1 MDWFD
6 RIRSGDSDEGESEAS
21 DSIDRDPKEN
31 LTVYM
36 GNYDIEFPH
45 NTEEAEEA
53 WESETPNVSE
63 DLLREY
69 EGMNTGTAIG
79 NLISNTRH
87 LLNNADKDFSDK
99 TISEA
104 LSSERDSLDSQIQN
118 MKREL
123 QLEEN
128 EEEEIDGWNIR
139 VERFIAY
146 IKYLHQELPDNLSQ
160 ISPILP
166 GNPTQTDSIQT
177 NILLGGGKFGADPR
191 DLPGQ
196 SNGLEFDVIDEMADK
211 GITTESQSMKGQT
224 YGAGHAI
231 EDLQKLYSRNLSQF
245 LENDEDELEKN
256 VELLDDFSRN
266 LRRTMRTFNSLMH
279 VRVNLAQLE
288 EEEDLEET
296 LVRRF
301 KSNDQ
306 MDTERVEK
314 ALLGELADERDAIE
328 SLETTSKKLMR
339 EEKWM
344 VEHLEEA
351 HDLLERMFRIEDG
364 LAVEEENEFE
374 KLEGV
379 GGKMPV
385 SDFLKKLENNA
396 TGTGKEYFEMLRKEY
411 DKVVSAIKEI
421 HDIEHQEINNIVRIG
436 ARIEKTLDI
445 IGSEREIEREV
456 EADIVDEV
464 DKEAEIELKLNEVVE
479 KYINNIYD
487 EVRGNGNIA
496 LSDLFANFDDR
507 KESFR
512 ESDDALMEHKDPD
525 KELKDEEKIAERLEV
540 IDEVF
545 QKVQYQVEGKDGH
558 PRLGTDVD
566 IKVDHDSVDKEFNG
580 KAEGVVKWCLSHLE
594 EIDGAI
600 DTQVGDNGKD
610 YLELIADV
618 REKLEKFKHIKRAAL
633 KAEEE
638 KQALEDELNSFP
650 EEYRSDGIEEFRDE
664 LGLING
670 PSVDELVEQFTDG
683 GEAQELIEGAEY
695 TLDNIDE
702 DDTKELKA
710 IKRAANI
717 DGDLNERVESLI
729 SAARQEDSSTK
740 MVEGLKKILEYV
752 KDIHEEE
759 DMLEKRVEREI
770 DNIES

>member
-1 MDWFD
+1 MGLFD
-6 RIRSGDSDEGESEAS
+6 RIRGGDSDEGESEAS
-21 DSIDRDPKEN
+21 ESINNDPKEN

-36 GNYDIEFPH
+36 ENYDIEFPH
-45 NTEEAEEA
+45 NTEEAEQA
-53 WESETPNVSE
+53 WESETPDVSE

-69 EGMNTGTAIG
+69 ERMDTGTAIG
-79 NLISNTRH
+79 NIISNTRE

-104 LSSERDSLDSQIQN
+104 LSSERDSLERQIQN

-123 QLEEN
+123 ELEEN
-128 EEEEIDGWNIR
+128 EEQEIDGWNVR
-139 VERFIAY
+139 VERFVAY
-146 IKYLHQELPDNLSQ
+146 IKHLYGQLPSDLSQ
-160 ISPILP
+160 V
-166 GNPTQTDSIQT
+166 QSIQ
-177 NILLGGGKFGADPR
+177 NDILLGGGKYGANPR
-191 DLPGQ
+191 SLPGQ
-196 SNGLEFDVIDEMADK
+196 NNGLEFDVIDEMADR
-211 GITTESQSMKGQT
+211 GITTGSPSMKRDT

-245 LENDEDELEKN
+245 LENDEGELKKN
-256 VELLDDFSRN
+256 VELLDDFSNN

-301 KSNDQ
+301 KNNKH
-306 MDTERVEK
+306 MDTERVEQ
-314 ALLGELADERDAIE
+314 ALLGELAHERDAIE
-328 SLETTSKKLMR
+328 SLETTSEKLMR

-374 KLEGV
+374 KLQGV
-379 GGKMPV
+379 GGQMPV

-396 TGTGKEYFEMLRKEY
+396 TGTEKEYYNTLREEY
-411 DKVVSAIKEI
+411 LKVVNAIEEI

-456 EADIVDEV
+456 EADIVNEV
-464 DKEAEIELKLNEVVE
+464 DEEAEIELKLQEVVGE
-479 KYINNIYD
+479 YITNVYD

-512 ESDDALMEHKDPD
+512 ESDDALDEHKDPD
-525 KELKDEEKIAERLEV
+525 KELRDEEKIAERLEV

-566 IKVDHDSVDKEFNG
+566 IKVEHDSVDKEFEG

-618 REKLEKFKHIKRAAL
+618 REKLENFKDIKRAAL

-695 TLDNIDE
+695 TLDKIDE

-710 IKRAANI
+710 IKRVANI

-729 SAARQEDSSTK
+729 SAARQEDSSTN
-740 MVEGLKKILEYV
+740 MVEGLEKILEYV

-759 DMLEKRVEREI
+759 GMLEKRVEREI
-770 DNIES
+770 DYIES